1 MLGSDHCRV
10 SGGDNFFSVSLE
22 MQDCKPTGLRLNHFE
37 LFTQEF
43 CRSRVN
49 SPENQLGTS
58 DKCVRVMSKTAS
70 SQARWIGILVFLLVI
85 SLGELTALLLNY
97 QNNFYLRQYVSDNL
111 GGTLVTAV
119 GLLVLASGAAY
130 LVSKK
135 IWAAKATGPHVP
147 VFARIGSFV
156 GRRYKLIIV
165 FWILLLVA
173 SLPLSQQL
181 SQVVT
186 SSTSGGQS
194 GTSESAQAQNLMA
207 QEFPHPQS
215 NTSAIILLQGNDI
228 TDNATKQ
235 FTLDLEQRLLE
246 NGVLNSLENVTS
258 VYSIERAY
266 LTGYYLQQGYSY
278 AAAQYTA
285 NQTLWSHTLSTYPIP
300 IPPAILQNFIS
311 PDDKVMIVLVSFSK
325 SPGSFGSAN
334 TDPILK
340 NVVTMRDIISQLK
353 ASGGPSQTYITGD
366 LATTA
371 DSSLGSANDLSLIEP
386 VTIGAIL
393 ILTGLFFFAIATP
406 FVPLTIVGLALLI
419 TEGGLYLIGKFI
431 VPIQDTTTTFLFTI
445 MLGVGTDYSI
455 FLMARYREERV
466 EGHDKAQAV
475 QTSVTWSGES
485 ITTSATTVIIAFG
498 AMTISSFTLLK
509 SIGVG
514 LGFGVLIALL
524 VSLTLIPS
532 FILIAGDRIFW
543 PRSGKRFESYAIKA
557 RKKRIERP
565 GYFRRAASFSVKRP
579 LLVLGLTV
587 LISIPAIYISFTGAT
602 SYDFT
607 AGLTHAESVDGL
619 KVLQQSFGA
628 GQIGPTQVLAQFP
641 ATILANGNL
650 TMGVQAGLEKLSQ
663 NIAGLSNV
671 KEVTGPTRPNG
682 SPVDATNMAA
692 LNSQERLAI
701 LGTIGKDNRTGL
713 VTVLF
718 VQEPF
723 TPDSLNT
730 VGQIRSLVTS
740 LQSSDASLAQDTIL
754 VGGASASTL
763 DFANDTTSQF
773 NTMRVL
779 TVAAIFVVL
788 LVVLGSYPLAIT
800 GILSIGLSIT
810 WAYAATLLFF
820 NNVLGSGVLF
830 IIPLI
835 LFLLLYGIGMDYNIF
850 ILTRIREEAQ
860 KGKETRQ
867 AVVDAVDRTG
877 GIITALAFI
886 LAGALGSLLLS
897 SNRLLEG
904 FGFAIALAV
913 VLDAM
918 VVRTY
923 LVPAIMSVLGQRA
936 WWGPNRL
943 RRVRFDKKNE
953 TQSANP

>member
-1 MLGSDHCRV
+1 
-10 SGGDNFFSVSLE
+10 
-22 MQDCKPTGLRLNHFE
+22 
-37 LFTQEF
+37 
-43 CRSRVN
+43 
-49 SPENQLGTS
+49 
-58 DKCVRVMSKTAS
+58 MSKTGS
-70 SQARWIGILVFLLVI
+70 SQARWIGVIVFLLTV
-85 SLGELTALLLNY
+85 SFGEFAALILNY

-111 GGTLVTAV
+111 IATVVTSV
-119 GLLVLASGAAY
+119 GLLVFAAGVAY

-135 IWAAKATGPHVP
+135 LGVAKSTVPHVP

-165 FWILLLVA
+165 FWILLFAV

-194 GTSESAQAQNLMA
+194 STSESARAQNILA
-207 QEFPHPQS
+207 QEFPRPQA
-215 NTSAIILLQGNDI
+215 NTSAIILLQGNDV
-228 TDNATKQ
+228 TDNATKR
-235 FTLDLEQRLLE
+235 FTIHLEERLLVQ
-246 NGVLNSLENVTS
+246 GVLNSVENVTS
-258 VYSIERAY
+258 VYSIERAF
-266 LTGYYLQQGYSY
+266 LIGYYLQQNSSPS
-278 AAAQYTA
+278 AARAQA
-285 NQTLWSHTLSTYPIP
+285 NLTLWSETLATYKVPIP
-300 IPPAILQNFIS
+300 QAILQNFIS
-311 PDDKVMIVLVSFSK
+311 PDHKVMIVLVSFSK

-340 NVVTMRDIISQLK
+340 NVVTMRDIISKLK
-353 ASGGPSQTYITGD
+353 ASDGGPSQTYVTGD

-371 DSSLGSANDLSLIEP
+371 DSSLGSERDLGLIEP
-386 VTIGAIL
+386 VTVGAIL
-393 ILTGLFFFAIATP
+393 ILAGLFFFAIATP
-406 FVPLTIVGLALLI
+406 FVPLTIVGMALLI
-419 TEGGLYLIGKFI
+419 TEGGLYLIGKYI
-431 VPIQDTTTTFLFTI
+431 IPIQDTTTTFLFTI

-466 EGHDKAQAV
+466 EGHDKPAAV
-475 QTSVTWSGES
+475 HISVTWSGES
-485 ITTSATTVIIAFG
+485 IATSATTVIIAFG
-498 AMTISSFTLLK
+498 AMTISSFTLLQ

-543 PRSGKRFESYAIKA
+543 PRSGKRFESYAVKA
-557 RKKRIERP
+557 RKKRSERP
-565 GYFRRAASFSVKRP
+565 GYFRRAAGFSVKRP
-579 LLVLGLTV
+579 GLVLALTLLV
-587 LISIPAIYISFTGAT
+587 SIPAIYISLTGTT

-619 KVLQQSFGA
+619 AVLEKSFGA
-628 GQIGPTQVLAQFP
+628 GQIGPTQVLVQFP
-641 ATILANGNL
+641 GPILTNGNL
-650 TMGVQAGLEKLSQ
+650 TKSAQNSLDGLSQ
-663 NIAGLSNV
+663 IIENLSNV
-671 KEVTGPTRPNG
+671 NKVTGPTRPNG
-682 SPVDATNMAA
+682 VLLDATNMRGVMP
-692 LNSQERLAI
+692 LDRLAI
-701 LGTIGKDNRTGL
+701 LGDIGKDNRTAL

-718 VQEPF
+718 KDEPF
-723 TPDSLNT
+723 TA
-730 VGQIRSLVTS
+730 RSLDTVSQMRSAIGTIQKLNSTS
-740 LQSSDASLAQDTIL
+740 LGQSTIL

-763 DFANDTTSQF
+763 DFSNETVGQF
-773 NTMRVL
+773 NTMRIL
-779 TVAAIFVVL
+779 TVSAIFLVL

-830 IIPLI
+830 IIPLV

-860 KGKETRQ
+860 KGKETHQ

-877 GIITALAFI
+877 GIITALALI

-953 TQSANP
+953 TQSARP

>member
-1 MLGSDHCRV
+1 
-10 SGGDNFFSVSLE
+10 
-22 MQDCKPTGLRLNHFE
+22 
-37 LFTQEF
+37 
-43 CRSRVN
+43 
-49 SPENQLGTS
+49 
-58 DKCVRVMSKTAS
+58 MSKTGS
-70 SQARWIGILVFLLVI
+70 SQARWIGVIVFLLTV
-85 SLGELTALLLNY
+85 SLGEFTALILNY
-97 QNNFYLRQYVSDNL
+97 QNNLYLRQYVSDNL
-111 GGTLVTAV
+111 SATVVTSV
-119 GLLVLASGAAY
+119 GLLVFAAGVAY
-130 LVSKK
+130 LVSKVGV
-135 IWAAKATGPHVP
+135 AKSPGPHVP

-156 GRRYKLIIV
+156 GRRYKLVIV
-165 FWILLLVA
+165 FWILLFAV
-173 SLPLSQQL
+173 SLPLSL
-181 SQVVT
+181 RLDQVT
-186 SSTSGGQS
+186 SSSTSGGQS
-194 GTSESAQAQNLMA
+194 SSSDSARAANLMA
-207 QEFPHPQS
+207 QEFPRPQA
-215 NTSAIILLQGNDI
+215 NTSAIILFQGNDV
-228 TDNATKQ
+228 TDNATKR
-235 FTLDLEQRLLE
+235 FTLDLEKDLLAS
-246 NGVLNSLENVTS
+246 GVLNSVENFTS
-258 VYSIERAY
+258 VYSLERAAFTTY
-266 LTGYYLQQGYSY
+266 FLQRGDNYST
-278 AAAQYTA
+278 ALSLA
-285 NQTLWSHTLSTYPIP
+285 NQTIWAYTLPTYRLPSPPIPP

-311 PDDKVMIVLVSFSK
+311 PDNKVMIVIVSFSK
-325 SPGSFGSAN
+325 SPGSFGRAN

-340 NVVTMRDIISQLK
+340 NVVTMRTIISQLK
-353 ASGGPSQTYITGD
+353 SSDGGPSQTYVTGD

-371 DSSLGSANDLSLIEP
+371 DSSLGSDRDLGLIEP

-393 ILTGLFFFAIATP
+393 ILAGLFFFAIATP

-419 TEGGLYLIGKFI
+419 TEGGLYLIGKYI
-431 VPIQDTTTTFLFTI
+431 IPIQDTTTTFLFTI

-466 EGHDKAQAV
+466 EGHDKAAAV

-485 ITTSATTVIIAFG
+485 IATSATTVIIAFG
-498 AMTISSFTLLK
+498 AMTISSFTLLQ

-532 FILIAGDRIFW
+532 FILVAGNRIFW
-543 PRSGKRFESYAIKA
+543 PRSGKRFESYAVKA
-557 RKKRIERP
+557 RKKRSERP

-579 LLVLGLTV
+579 ALVLGLTI
-587 LISIPAIYISFTGAT
+587 LISIPAIYISLTGST

-619 KVLQQSFGA
+619 AVLEKSFGA
-628 GQIGPTQVLAQFP
+628 GQIGPTQVLVQFP
-641 ATILANGNL
+641 GTILVNGNL
-650 TMGVQAGLEKLSQ
+650 TNVAQANLETLSQ
-663 NIAGLSNV
+663 SIGNLSNV
-671 KEVTGPTRPNG
+671 KVVTGPTRPNG
-682 SPVDATNMAA
+682 VLVNATNMRAVMP
-692 LNSQERLAI
+692 QDRLAI
-701 LGTIGKDNRTGL
+701 LGDIGKDNRTAL

-718 VQEPF
+718 VDEPF
-723 TPDSLNT
+723 TQRSLDT
-730 VGQIRSLVTS
+730 VSQIRSLVGT
-740 LQSSDASLAQDTIL
+740 LRALVPSLAQDSIL

-763 DFANDTTSQF
+763 DFSSETVGQF
-773 NTMRVL
+773 NTMRIL
-779 TVAAIFVVL
+779 TVSAIFLVL

-820 NNVLGSGVLF
+820 NNVLQSGVLF
-830 IIPLI
+830 IIPLV

-877 GIITALAFI
+877 GIITALALI

-943 RRVRFDKKNE
+943 RRVRFDKKD
-953 TQSANP
+953 QLKSANP

>member
-1 MLGSDHCRV
+1 
-10 SGGDNFFSVSLE
+10 
-22 MQDCKPTGLRLNHFE
+22 
-37 LFTQEF
+37 
-43 CRSRVN
+43 
-49 SPENQLGTS
+49 
-58 DKCVRVMSKTAS
+58 MSKNDS
-70 SQARWIGILVFLLVI
+70 SHARWIGTLVFLLIV
-85 SLGELTALLLNY
+85 SLGEFVALVLNY
-97 QNNFYLRQYVSDNL
+97 QNNFYLRQYFSDNL
-111 GGTLVTAV
+111 GTTVEMIV
-119 GLLVLASGAAY
+119 GLLVFASGAAY

-135 IWAAKATGPHVP
+135 LGVTTQGPRVP
-147 VFARIGSFV
+147 TFARIGSFV

-165 FWILLLVA
+165 FWILLFAV
-173 SLPLSQQL
+173 SLPFSQQL

-215 NTSAIILLQGNDI
+215 NTSAIILLQGNDV
-228 TDNATKQ
+228 TDNATKR
-235 FTLDLEQRLLE
+235 FTLDLEKQLLVP
-246 NGVLNSLENVTS
+246 GVLNSIENFTS
-258 VYSIERAY
+258 VYSLERAAF
-266 LTGYYLQQGYSY
+266 TAYYLQIGYSY
-278 AAAQYTA
+278 SAAQSMA
-285 NQTLWSHTLSTYPIP
+285 NQTVWTYTLSTYRFPNPP
-300 IPPAILQNFIS
+300 IPPIPSAILQNFIS
-311 PDDKVMIVLVSFSK
+311 PNKNVMIVLVSFSQ
-325 SPGSFGSAN
+325 SPGSFASAN

-340 NVVTMRDIISQLK
+340 NVLTMRNIISQLK
-353 ASGGPSQTYITGD
+353 SSDGGPSQTYVTGD
-366 LATTA
+366 LANTA
-371 DSSLGSANDLSLIEP
+371 DASLGSQNDLGLIEP

-393 ILTGLFFFAIATP
+393 ILSGLFFFAIATP
-406 FVPLTIVGLALLI
+406 IVPLTIVGVALLI
-419 TEGGLYLIGKFI
+419 TEGGLYFIGKYI
-431 VPIQDTTTTFLFTI
+431 IPVQDTTTTFLFTI

-466 EGHDKAQAV
+466 EGHEKAQAV
-475 QTSVTWSGES
+475 RTSVTWSGES
-485 ITTSATTVIIAFG
+485 ISTSATTVIIAFG

-532 FILIAGDRIFW
+532 FILLAGDRIFW
-543 PRSGKRFESYAIKA
+543 PRSGKRFESFATKA
-557 RKKRIERP
+557 RKKRAERP

-579 LLVLGLTV
+579 LLVLGLTA

-619 KVLQQSFGA
+619 KVLTQSFGA
-628 GQIGPTQVLAQFP
+628 GQIGPTQVLVQSP
-641 ATILANGNL
+641 GTILVNGNI
-650 TMGVQAGLEKLSQ
+650 TKGAQATLEKMSM
-663 NIAGLSNV
+663 NIASLSSNV

-682 SPVDATNMAA
+682 SPVNATNMKG
-692 LNSQERLAI
+692 LTQEERLAI
-701 LGTIGKDNRTGL
+701 LGSIGKDNRTVV

-718 VQEPF
+718 VEEPF
-723 TPDSLNT
+723 TPGSLNT
-730 VGQIRSLVTS
+730 VSQIRNLVTS

-763 DFANDTTSQF
+763 DFANETVNQF
-773 NTMRVL
+773 NTMRVI
-779 TVAAIFVVL
+779 TVVAIFLVL
-788 LVVLGSYPLAIT
+788 LVVLGSYPLALT
-800 GILSIGLSIT
+800 GIASIGLSIT

-820 NNVLGSGVLF
+820 NDVLGSGVLF

-923 LVPAIMSVLGQRA
+923 LVPAIMSVLGPRA

-953 TQSANP
+953 TQSTNP

>member
-1 MLGSDHCRV
+1 VRTLS
-10 SGGDNFFSVSLE
+10 
-22 MQDCKPTGLRLNHFE
+22 KPG
-37 LFTQEF
+37 
-43 CRSRVN
+43 
-49 SPENQLGTS
+49 
-58 DKCVRVMSKTAS
+58 S
-70 SQARWIGILVFLLVI
+70 SQARWIGILVFLIVI
-85 SLGELTALLLNY
+85 SLGELLALILNY
-97 QNNFYLRQYVSDNL
+97 QNNVYLRQYVSDNL
-111 GGTLVTAV
+111 SATIVITV
-119 GLLVLASGAAY
+119 SLLVFASGTAY
-130 LVSKK
+130 IVSKK
-135 IWAAKATGPHVP
+135 LGTAGTAGPQVP
-147 VFARIGSFV
+147 AFARIGSFV

-165 FWILLLVA
+165 FWILLFAV

-186 SSTSGGQS
+186 SSTGGGQS
-194 GTSESAQAQNLMA
+194 GNSESARAQNLMA
-207 QEFPHPQS
+207 QEFPHPQA
-215 NTSAIILLQGNDI
+215 NTSAIILLQGSDV
-228 TDNATKQ
+228 TDNATKR
-235 FTLDLEQRLLE
+235 FTLDLEKKLLVP
-246 NGVLNSLENVTS
+246 GALNSVENVTS
-258 VYSIERAY
+258 VYSLERAV
-266 LTGYYLQQGYSY
+266 LTAFYLQQGATP
-278 AAAQYTA
+278 AAAQYQA
-285 NQTLWSHTLSTYPIP
+285 NQTLWSYTLSTYPVP
-300 IPPAILQNFIS
+300 IPSAILENFIS
-311 PDDKVMIVLVSFSK
+311 PDNMVMIVLVSFSK

-340 NVVTMRDIISQLK
+340 NVVSMRSIIAELK
-353 ASGGPSQTYITGD
+353 AIDGRPSQTYVTGD

-371 DSSLGSANDLSLIEP
+371 DSSLGSEKDLGLIEP

-393 ILTGLFFFAIATP
+393 ILAGLFFFAIATP
-406 FVPLTIVGLALLI
+406 FVPLTIVGLALMI
-419 TEGGLYLIGKFI
+419 TEGGLYLIGKYI
-431 VPIQDTTTTFLFTI
+431 IPIQDTTTTFLFTI

-485 ITTSATTVIIAFG
+485 IATSATTVIIAFG
-498 AMTISSFTLLK
+498 AMTISSFTLLR

-532 FILIAGDRIFW
+532 FILVAGGRIFW
-543 PRSGKRFESYAIKA
+543 PRSGKRFESYAVKA
-557 RKKRIERP
+557 RKKRSERP

-579 LLVLGLTV
+579 GLVLGLTL
-587 LISIPAIYISFTGAT
+587 LISIPAIYISLTGVT

-619 KVLQQSFGA
+619 AVLEKSFGA
-628 GQIGPTQVLAQFP
+628 GQIGPTQVLVQFP
-641 ATILANGNL
+641 ISILTNGNL
-650 TMGVQAGLEKLSQ
+650 TQGAQANLENLSW
-663 NIAGLSNV
+663 NISSLSNV
-671 KEVTGPTRPNG
+671 EKLTGPTRPDG
-682 SPVDATNMAA
+682 LPVDATNMTGLTA
-692 LNSQERLAI
+692 QQRLAI
-701 LGTIGKDNRTGL
+701 LGSIGSDRRTAL

-718 VQEPF
+718 VEEPF
-723 TPDSLNT
+723 TPKSLDT
-730 VGQIRSLVTS
+730 VNQIRRLVTS
-740 LQSSDASLAQDTIL
+740 LQRSDASLAQDTIL

-763 DFANDTTSQF
+763 DFSNETVSQF

-779 TVAAIFVVL
+779 TVAAIFLVL

-820 NNVLGSGVLF
+820 NNVLQSGVLF
-830 IIPLI
+830 IIPLV

-867 AVVDAVDRTG
+867 AVVDVVDRTG
-877 GIITALAFI
+877 GIITALALI
-886 LAGALGSLLLS
+886 LAGALGSLVLS

-943 RRVRFDKKNE
+943 RRVRFNKKSE
-953 TQSANP
+953 PPPLSP

>member
-1 MLGSDHCRV
+1 VDGRV
-10 SGGDNFFSVSLE
+10 
-22 MQDCKPTGLRLNHFE
+22 
-37 LFTQEF
+37 F

-49 SPENQLGTS
+49 SLESEPRHLSTA
-58 DKCVRVMSKTAS
+58 MSARALSKPGS
-70 SQARWIGILVFLLVI
+70 SQSRWIGILVFLLVI

-97 QNNFYLRQYVSDNL
+97 QNNSYLRQYVSDNL
-111 GGTLVTAV
+111 GSTIITAV
-119 GLLVLASGAAY
+119 GLLVFASGAAY

-135 IWAAKATGPHVP
+135 LAAAKTTGPHVP

-156 GRRYKLIIV
+156 GKRYKLIIV

-194 GTSESAQAQNLMA
+194 GNSESAKAQNLMA

-215 NTSAIILLQGNDI
+215 NTSAIILLQGNDV
-228 TDNATKQ
+228 TDNTTKR
-235 FTLDLEQRLLE
+235 FALDLEKQLLVP
-246 NGVLNSLENVTS
+246 GALNSVENVTS
-258 VYSIERAY
+258 VYSLERAA
-266 LTGYYLQQGYSY
+266 LTVYYLQQGSSY
-278 AAAQYTA
+278 ATAQSSA
-285 NQTLWSHTLSTYPIP
+285 NQTVWDYTLSTYPIP

-311 PDDKVMIVLVSFSK
+311 PDHTVMIVLVSFSK

-334 TDPILK
+334 IDPILK
-340 NVVTMRDIISQLK
+340 NVVIMRNILSQLK
-353 ASGGPSQTYITGD
+353 ASDSGPSQTYVTGD

-371 DSSLGSANDLSLIEP
+371 DSSLGSERDLGLIEP

-393 ILTGLFFFAIATP
+393 ILAGLFFFAIATP

-485 ITTSATTVIIAFG
+485 IATSATTVIIAFG

-557 RKKRIERP
+557 RKKRSERP

-607 AGLTHAESVDGL
+607 AGLTHAESIDGL

-628 GQIGPTQVLAQFP
+628 GQIGPTQVLVQFP
-641 ATILANGNL
+641 MTILTNGNL
-650 TMGVQAGLEKLSQ
+650 TNVAQANLEKLSQ
-663 NIAGLSNV
+663 NIASLSPNV
-671 KEVTGPTRPNG
+671 KEVTGPTSPTG
-682 SPVDATNMAA
+682 SPVDATNMTG
-692 LNSQERLAI
+692 LTQQQKLAI
-701 LGTIGKDNRTGL
+701 LGDIGKDDRTAL

-730 VGQIRSLVTS
+730 VSQIRSLVTS
-740 LQSSDASLAQDTIL
+740 LQNSDTSLAQDTIL

-779 TVAAIFVVL
+779 TVSAIFLVL

-923 LVPAIMSVLGQRA
+923 LVPAIMSVLGPRA
-936 WWGPNRL
+936 WWGPSRL
-943 RRVRFDKKNE
+943 RRVRFDKKNGTE
-953 TQSANP
+953 SANP

>member
-1 MLGSDHCRV
+1 
-10 SGGDNFFSVSLE
+10 
-22 MQDCKPTGLRLNHFE
+22 
-37 LFTQEF
+37 
-43 CRSRVN
+43 
-49 SPENQLGTS
+49 
-58 DKCVRVMSKTAS
+58 MSKTGS
-70 SQARWIGILVFLLVI
+70 SQARWVGILVFLLVI
-85 SLGELTALLLNY
+85 SLGEFAALILNY
-97 QNNFYLRQYVSDNL
+97 QNNFYLRQYVADNL
-111 GGTLVTAV
+111 GATVVITV
-119 GLLVLASGAAY
+119 GLLVFASGAAY

-135 IWAAKATGPHVP
+135 IGVAKTPGPHVP

-165 FWILLLVA
+165 FWILLLAA

-194 GTSESAQAQNLMA
+194 GNSESAKAQNLMA
-207 QEFPHPQS
+207 QEFPHPQTNS
-215 NTSAIILLQGNDI
+215 SAIVLLQGNDV
-228 TDNATKQ
+228 TDNATKR
-235 FTLDLEQRLLE
+235 FTLDLEKQLLVP
-246 NGVLNSLENVTS
+246 GALNSVENVTS

-266 LTGYYLQQGYSY
+266 LTIYYLQGGSSP
-278 AAAQYTA
+278 AAAQLQA
-285 NQTLWSHTLSTYPIP
+285 NQTLWSHTLSNYPIS
-300 IPPAILQNFIS
+300 IPQAILQNFIS
-311 PDDKVMIVLVSFSK
+311 PNKNVMIVLVSFSK

-340 NVVTMRDIISQLK
+340 NVVTMRSIISQLK
-353 ASGGPSQTYITGD
+353 ASDGGPSQTYVTGD

-371 DSSLGSANDLSLIEP
+371 DSSLGSERDLGLIEP

-393 ILTGLFFFAIATP
+393 ILAGLFFFAIATP

-419 TEGGLYLIGKFI
+419 TEGGLYLIGKYI

-466 EGHDKAQAV
+466 EGHDKTQAV
-475 QTSVTWSGES
+475 QTAVTWSGES
-485 ITTSATTVIIAFG
+485 IATSATTVIIAFG
-498 AMTISSFTLLK
+498 AMTISSFTLLR

-532 FILIAGDRIFW
+532 FILVAGDRIFW
-543 PRSGKRFESYAIKA
+543 PRSGKRFESFAIRA
-557 RKKRIERP
+557 QKKRAERP
-565 GYFRRAASFSVKRP
+565 GYFRRAAGFSVRRP
-579 LLVLGLTV
+579 ALVLGLTV
-587 LISIPAIYISFTGAT
+587 LISIPAIYISLTGAT
-602 SYDFT
+602 SYDFA
-607 AGLTHAESVDGL
+607 AGLVNAESVHGL
-619 KVLQQSFGA
+619 AVLEQSFGA
-628 GQIGPTQVLAQFP
+628 GQIGPTLVLVQFP
-641 ATILANGNL
+641 VTILANGNL
-650 TMGVQAGLEKLSQ
+650 TKGAQASLERLSQ
-663 NIAGLSNV
+663 SIAILSNV

-682 SPVDATNMAA
+682 VTVNATNMRG
-692 LNSQERLAI
+692 LTLQQRLAI
-701 LGTIGKDNRTGL
+701 LGSIGQDNRTAL

-718 VQEPF
+718 GDEPF
-723 TPDSLNT
+723 TQNSLNT
-730 VGQIRSLVTS
+730 VSQIRILITALHGLDS
-740 LQSSDASLAQDTIL
+740 SLAQDTIL

-763 DFANDTTSQF
+763 DFANDTVNQF

-779 TVAAIFVVL
+779 TVAAIFMVL

-820 NNVLGSGVLF
+820 NNVLQSGVLF

-877 GIITALAFI
+877 GIITALALI

-943 RRVRFDKKNE
+943 RRVRFDKKND
-953 TQSANP
+953 TRSSTP

>member
-1 MLGSDHCRV
+1 
-10 SGGDNFFSVSLE
+10 
-22 MQDCKPTGLRLNHFE
+22 
-37 LFTQEF
+37 
-43 CRSRVN
+43 
-49 SPENQLGTS
+49 
-58 DKCVRVMSKTAS
+58 
-70 SQARWIGILVFLLVI
+70 
-85 SLGELTALLLNY
+85 
-97 QNNFYLRQYVSDNL
+97 
-111 GGTLVTAV
+111 
-119 GLLVLASGAAY
+119 
-130 LVSKK
+130 
-135 IWAAKATGPHVP
+135 

-186 SSTSGGQS
+186 SSTGGGQS
-194 GTSESAQAQNLMA
+194 GNSESARAQNLMA
-207 QEFPHPQS
+207 QEFPHPQA
-215 NTSAIILLQGNDI
+215 NTSAIILLQGNDV
-228 TDNATKQ
+228 TNNATKT
-235 FTLDLEQRLLE
+235 FTLDLEKQLLVP
-246 NGVLNSLENVTS
+246 GALNSVENVTS
-258 VYSIERAY
+258 VYTIERAY
-266 LTGYYLQQGYSY
+266 LTGYYLQQGFSL
-278 AAAQYTA
+278 AAAKLTA
-285 NQTLWSHTLSTYPIP
+285 NQILWNHTLANYPVLV
-300 IPPAILQNFIS
+300 PPAIQQNFIS
-311 PDDKVMIVLVSFSK
+311 PDNKVMIVLVSFSK

-340 NVVTMRDIISQLK
+340 NVVTMRNIISQLK
-353 ASGGPSQTYITGD
+353 SSDGGLSQTYVTGD

-371 DSSLGSANDLSLIEP
+371 DSSLGSEKDLSLIEP

-393 ILTGLFFFAIATP
+393 ILAGLFFFAVATP
-406 FVPLTIVGLALLI
+406 FVPLTIVGMALLI
-419 TEGGLYLIGKFI
+419 TEGGLYLIGKYI
-431 VPIQDTTTTFLFTI
+431 IPIQDTTTTFLFTI

-455 FLMARYREERV
+455 FLMARFREERV
-466 EGHDKAQAV
+466 NGHDKAAAV

-485 ITTSATTVIIAFG
+485 IATSATTVIIAFG
-498 AMTISSFTLLK
+498 AMTISSFTLLR

-532 FILIAGDRIFW
+532 FILLAGDRIFW

-557 RKKRIERP
+557 RKKRAERP

-579 LLVLGLTV
+579 ALVLGLTL
-587 LISIPAIYISFTGAT
+587 LISIPAIYISLTGVT

-619 KVLQQSFGA
+619 AVLEKSFGA
-628 GQIGPTQVLAQFP
+628 GQIGPTQVLVQFP
-641 ATILANGNL
+641 ATILTNGNL
-650 TMGVQAGLEKLSQ
+650 TKGAQVSLERLSQ
-663 NIAGLSNV
+663 SFAGLSNV
-671 KEVTGPTRPNG
+671 KQVTGPTRPNG
-682 SPVDATNMAA
+682 NLVNATSLRN
-692 LNSQERLAI
+692 LLPQERLAI
-701 LGTIGKDNRTGL
+701 LGDIGKDNRTAL
-713 VTVLF
+713 VTILF
-718 VQEPF
+718 GDEPF
-723 TPDSLNT
+723 TSRSLDT
-730 VGQIRSLVTS
+730 VSQIRSAVTS
-740 LQSSDASLAQDTIL
+740 LQGSDASLAQDTIL

-763 DFANDTTSQF
+763 DFASETVGQF
-773 NTMRVL
+773 NTMRIL
-779 TVAAIFVVL
+779 TVAAIFLVL

-820 NNVLGSGVLF
+820 NNVLQSGVLF
-830 IIPLI
+830 IIPLV

-877 GIITALAFI
+877 GIITALALI

-943 RRVRFDKKNE
+943 RRVRFDKKDE
-953 TQSANP
+953 SQSTNP

>member
-1 MLGSDHCRV
+1 
-10 SGGDNFFSVSLE
+10 
-22 MQDCKPTGLRLNHFE
+22 
-37 LFTQEF
+37 
-43 CRSRVN
+43 
-49 SPENQLGTS
+49 
-58 DKCVRVMSKTAS
+58 MSKTGS
-70 SQARWIGILVFLLVI
+70 SQARWIGVIVFLLTV
-85 SLGELTALLLNY
+85 SLGEFAALILNY

-111 GGTLVTAV
+111 SATVVTSV
-119 GLLVLASGAAY
+119 GLLVFAAGVAY
-130 LVSKK
+130 LVSK
-135 IWAAKATGPHVP
+135 IGVAKSPGPHVP

-165 FWILLLVA
+165 FWILLFAV

-194 GTSESAQAQNLMA
+194 GTSESAKAQNLMA
-207 QEFPHPQS
+207 
-215 NTSAIILLQGNDI
+215 L
-228 TDNATKQ
+228 
-235 FTLDLEQRLLE
+235 
-246 NGVLNSLENVTS
+246 
-258 VYSIERAY
+258 
-266 LTGYYLQQGYSY
+266 
-278 AAAQYTA
+278 
-285 NQTLWSHTLSTYPIP
+285 TLSTYPVKL
-300 IPPAILQNFIS
+300 PPAILQNFIS
-311 PDDKVMIVLVSFSK
+311 PDKKAMIVLVSFSK
-325 SPGSFGSAN
+325 SPGSFGSAI

-353 ASGGPSQTYITGD
+353 ANDGGPSQTYVTGD

-371 DSSLGSANDLSLIEP
+371 DSSLGSEKDLSLIEP

-393 ILTGLFFFAIATP
+393 ILAGLFFFAIATP
-406 FVPLTIVGLALLI
+406 FVPLTIVGMALLI
-419 TEGGLYLIGKFI
+419 TQGGLYLIGKYI
-431 VPIQDTTTTFLFTI
+431 LPVQDTTTTFLFTI

-466 EGHDKAQAV
+466 EGRDKGAAV

-485 ITTSATTVIIAFG
+485 IATSATTVIIAFG
-498 AMTISSFTLLK
+498 AMTISSFTLLQ

-532 FILIAGDRIFW
+532 FIMVAGDRIFW
-543 PRSGKRFESYAIKA
+543 PRSGKRFESYAVKA
-557 RKKRIERP
+557 RKKRSERP

-579 LLVLGLTV
+579 ALVLGLTI
-587 LISIPAIYISFTGAT
+587 LISIPAIYISLTGST

-619 KVLQQSFGA
+619 AVLEKSFGA
-628 GQIGPTQVLAQFP
+628 GQIGPTQVLVQFP
-641 ATILANGNL
+641 GTILVNGNL
-650 TMGVQAGLEKLSQ
+650 TKVAQAGLETLSQ
-663 NIAGLSNV
+663 SIGNLSNV
-671 KEVTGPTRPNG
+671 KVVTGPTRPNG
-682 SPVDATNMAA
+682 FLVNATDMRTVMQPQDRA
-692 LNSQERLAI
+692 AI
-701 LGTIGKDNRTGL
+701 LGDIGKDNGTAL

-718 VQEPF
+718 VDEPF
-723 TPDSLNT
+723 TRRSLDT
-730 VGQIRSLVTS
+730 VSQIRSLVGT
-740 LQSSDASLAQDTIL
+740 LRALDPSLAQDTIL

-763 DFANDTTSQF
+763 DFSGETVGQF
-773 NTMRVL
+773 NMMRIL
-779 TVAAIFVVL
+779 TVSAIFLVL

-800 GILSIGLSIT
+800 GILSIGLSLT

-820 NNVLGSGVLF
+820 NNVLQSGVLF
-830 IIPLI
+830 IIPLV

-877 GIITALAFI
+877 GIITALALI

-943 RRVRFDKKNE
+943 RRVRFEKRSE